1 MPKPQP
7 ANDRHQEVGDAWITS
22 VQLPAGV
29 RAQKCFLRQL
39 QTALGNTRTLA
50 CLTPGPSSHVFVI
63 SQAAEQQA
71 RQAGALASDAAWDE
85 QLRQWGARSVTR
97 LSRNLLFAMTQRGS
111 VGAAATPK
119 APAKLSDTG
128 QPPRTHALRT
138 TSALAPLFR
147 GPFDCHLDER
157 GAKVVK
163 AWDLFATD
171 PQFQGA
177 LPWPGAAVTAAR

>member
-1 MPKPQP
+1 MPKPPP
-7 ANDRHQEVGDAWITS
+7 ANDLHQEVGDAWITS

-29 RAQKCFLRQL
+29 RAQKRFLKQL

-63 SQAAEQQA
+63 PQAAEQQA

-111 VGAAATPK
+111 VGQPLPRRPQRSFQTPTSPHGRMRC
-119 APAKLSDTG
+119 APPA
-128 QPPRTHALRT
+128 RLRRC
-138 TSALAPLFR
+138 F
-147 GPFDCHLDER
+147 
-157 GAKVVK
+157 
-163 AWDLFATD
+163 
-171 PQFQGA
+171 
-177 LPWPGAAVTAAR
+177 AARLTGIWTNVAPTW